1 MPIAGA
7 RFGFAASTAPF
18 RRLGRRR
25 NELNRESVAR
35 IVWFFAAIGL
45 VCCEVLFRRRV
56 HLRIATLPE
65 LVHQGLHSFHACRSP
80 MVALEHLLSSL
91 ALGLRPA
98 LEGLS
103 VITVAL
109 GVLGS
114 LRLVGRRR
122 SLETI
127 RLHLGR
133 WLSMALEFQLAADI
147 VATTVNP
154 NGEKLIQLAAV
165 ALIRTFLNVFLAR
178 EIAQER
184 AEEARA
190 AGGDSAA
197 QLAMPRL

>member
-1 MPIAGA
+1 MI
-7 RFGFAASTAPF
+7 
-18 RRLGRRR
+18 
-25 NELNRESVAR
+25 
-35 IVWFFAAIGL
+35 
-45 VCCEVLFRRRV
+45 
-56 HLRIATLPE
+56 
-65 LVHQGLHSFHACRSP
+65 SP
-80 MVALEHLLSSL
+80 EHLLSSL
-91 ALGLRPA
+91 AQALRPA

-114 LRLVGRRR
+114 LRLVGRRC
-122 SLETI
+122 SLEAI

-154 NGEKLIQLAAV
+154 DGEKLIQLAAV

-190 AGGDSAA
+190 TGDEPPPQPAF
-197 QLAMPRL
+197 PRL

>member
-1 MPIAGA
+1 VIA
-7 RFGFAASTAPF
+7 
-18 RRLGRRR
+18 
-25 NELNRESVAR
+25 
-35 IVWFFAAIGL
+35 
-45 VCCEVLFRRRV
+45 
-56 HLRIATLPE
+56 PE
-65 LVHQGLHSFHACRSP
+65 QLI
-80 MVALEHLLSSL
+80 SSL
-91 ALGLRPA
+91 ALGLRQT

-114 LRLVGRRR
+114 LRLVGRRHP
-122 SLETI
+122 LEAV

-154 NGEKLIQLAAV
+154 TGRKLIQLAAV
-165 ALIRTFLNVFLAR
+165 AVIRTFLNVFLAR

-190 AGGDSAA
+190 AGDEPVS
-197 QLAMPRL
+197 QLAMPRP

>member
-1 MPIAGA
+1 
-7 RFGFAASTAPF
+7 
-18 RRLGRRR
+18 
-25 NELNRESVAR
+25 
-35 IVWFFAAIGL
+35 
-45 VCCEVLFRRRV
+45 
-56 HLRIATLPE
+56 
-65 LVHQGLHSFHACRSP
+65 
-80 MVALEHLLSSL
+80 MVAPEHLISSL
-91 ALGLRPA
+91 ALGLRQA

-122 SLETI
+122 SLEAI

-147 VATTVNP
+147 LATTVNP
-154 NGEKLIQLAAV
+154 SGDQLIQLAAV

-184 AEEARA
+184 AAEAQA
-190 AGGDSAA
+190 IANESPE
-197 QLAMPRL
+197 QLTFPRL

>member
-1 MPIAGA
+1 M
-7 RFGFAASTAPF
+7 AAA
-18 RRLGRRR
+18 
-25 NELNRESVAR
+25 
-35 IVWFFAAIGL
+35 
-45 VCCEVLFRRRV
+45 
-56 HLRIATLPE
+56 
-65 LVHQGLHSFHACRSP
+65 
-80 MVALEHLLSSL
+80 EHLLSSL

-122 SLETI
+122 SLEAI

-154 NGEKLIQLAAV
+154 TGETLIQLAAV

-184 AEEARA
+184 AEEARV
-190 AGGDSAA
+190 AGSDPAA

>member
-1 MPIAGA
+1 
-7 RFGFAASTAPF
+7 
-18 RRLGRRR
+18 
-25 NELNRESVAR
+25 
-35 IVWFFAAIGL
+35 
-45 VCCEVLFRRRV
+45 
-56 HLRIATLPE
+56 
-65 LVHQGLHSFHACRSP
+65 

-122 SLETI
+122 SLEAI

-154 NGEKLIQLAAV
+154 NGETLIQLAAV

-190 AGGDSAA
+190 AGGDPAA
-197 QLAMPRL
+197 QLAMPRP

>member
-1 MPIAGA
+1 
-7 RFGFAASTAPF
+7 
-18 RRLGRRR
+18 
-25 NELNRESVAR
+25 
-35 IVWFFAAIGL
+35 
-45 VCCEVLFRRRV
+45 
-56 HLRIATLPE
+56 
-65 LVHQGLHSFHACRSP
+65 
-80 MVALEHLLSSL
+80 MVAALAGLQHFAGGSRIEVSGFMVAPEHLISSL
-91 ALGLRPA
+91 ALGLRQA

-103 VITVAL
+103 VVTVAM

-122 SLETI
+122 SLEAI

-154 NGEKLIQLAAV
+154 DGEKLIQLAAL

-190 AGGDSAA
+190 AGHEPTP
-197 QLAMPRL
+197 QPIFPRL

>member
-1 MPIAGA
+1 
-7 RFGFAASTAPF
+7 
-18 RRLGRRR
+18 
-25 NELNRESVAR
+25 
-35 IVWFFAAIGL
+35 
-45 VCCEVLFRRRV
+45 
-56 HLRIATLPE
+56 
-65 LVHQGLHSFHACRSP
+65 
-80 MVALEHLLSSL
+80 MVAFEHLLSSL

-122 SLETI
+122 SLEAI

-184 AEEARA
+184 AEEAWA
-190 AGGDSAA
+190 AGGDPAA
-197 QLAMPRL
+197 QLAMPRP

>member
-1 MPIAGA
+1 M
-7 RFGFAASTAPF
+7 AAA
-18 RRLGRRR
+18 
-25 NELNRESVAR
+25 
-35 IVWFFAAIGL
+35 
-45 VCCEVLFRRRV
+45 
-56 HLRIATLPE
+56 
-65 LVHQGLHSFHACRSP
+65 
-80 MVALEHLLSSL
+80 EHLLSSL

-122 SLETI
+122 SLEAI

-190 AGGDSAA
+190 AGDEPVS

>member
-1 MPIAGA
+1 
-7 RFGFAASTAPF
+7 
-18 RRLGRRR
+18 
-25 NELNRESVAR
+25 
-35 IVWFFAAIGL
+35 
-45 VCCEVLFRRRV
+45 
-56 HLRIATLPE
+56 
-65 LVHQGLHSFHACRSP
+65 
-80 MVALEHLLSSL
+80 MVASEHLVSSL

-114 LRLVGRRR
+114 LRLMGRRR
-122 SLETI
+122 SLEAI

-147 VATTVNP
+147 VATTVSP
-154 NGEKLIQLAAV
+154 NGEALIQLAAV
-165 ALIRTFLNVFLAR
+165 ALIRSFLNVFLAR

-197 QLAMPRL
+197 QLAFPRL

>member
-1 MPIAGA
+1 
-7 RFGFAASTAPF
+7 
-18 RRLGRRR
+18 
-25 NELNRESVAR
+25 
-35 IVWFFAAIGL
+35 
-45 VCCEVLFRRRV
+45 
-56 HLRIATLPE
+56 
-65 LVHQGLHSFHACRSP
+65 

-91 ALGLRPA
+91 ALGLSPA
-98 LEGLS
+98 LDGLS

-122 SLETI
+122 SLEAI

-154 NGEKLIQLAAV
+154 NGETLIQLAAV

-190 AGGDSAA
+190 AGGDPAA
-197 QLAMPRL
+197 QLAMPRP

>member
-1 MPIAGA
+1 
-7 RFGFAASTAPF
+7 
-18 RRLGRRR
+18 
-25 NELNRESVAR
+25 
-35 IVWFFAAIGL
+35 
-45 VCCEVLFRRRV
+45 
-56 HLRIATLPE
+56 
-65 LVHQGLHSFHACRSP
+65 
-80 MVALEHLLSSL
+80 MVAPEHLISSL
-91 ALGLRPA
+91 ALGLRQA

-122 SLETI
+122 SLEAI

-147 VATTVNP
+147 LATTVNP
-154 NGEKLIQLAAV
+154 SGDQLIQLAAV

-184 AEEARA
+184 AAETQAIANE
-190 AGGDSAA
+190 SPE
-197 QLAMPRL
+197 QLTFPRL

>member
-1 MPIAGA
+1 LQHFAGLIL
-7 RFGFAASTAPF
+7 RVAAGEF
-18 RRLGRRR
+18 
-25 NELNRESVAR
+25 V
-35 IVWFFAAIGL
+35 V
-45 VCCEVLFRRRV
+45 
-56 HLRIATLPE
+56 
-65 LVHQGLHSFHACRSP
+65 
-80 MVALEHLLSSL
+80 MVAPEHLVSSL
-91 ALGLRPA
+91 ALGLRQA

-103 VITVAL
+103 VITVCL

-122 SLETI
+122 PLGAI

-154 NGEKLIQLAAV
+154 SGDQLIQLAAV

-184 AEEARA
+184 SAEALA
-190 AGGDSAA
+190 AADESDAPFA
-197 QLAMPRL
+197 FPRL

>member
-1 MPIAGA
+1 
-7 RFGFAASTAPF
+7 
-18 RRLGRRR
+18 
-25 NELNRESVAR
+25 
-35 IVWFFAAIGL
+35 
-45 VCCEVLFRRRV
+45 
-56 HLRIATLPE
+56 
-65 LVHQGLHSFHACRSP
+65 

-133 WLSMALEFQLAADI
+133 WLSMALEFHLAADI

-184 AEEARA
+184 AEEAWA
-190 AGGDSAA
+190 AGGDPAA
-197 QLAMPRL
+197 QLAMPRP